1 MMLSIGLF
9 TTSTTSAH
17 LVISTFHSSTAHSL
31 TLSSCS
37 PCKLYIVG
45 EYGDLGIGGSY
56 QQLQPLQVSFNT
68 GLETVTLICP
78 WIGRVHVV
86 CLWDVCWD
94 LCESIPFFTIYLD
107 WQVSECHCRYGCAQE
122 NQMGWRGQHTA
133 SMGMIWCIWWSDLH
147 SCGCWRV
154 LSLTLQSP
162 CLWLT
167 WYVVSSNHSTQSVG
181 LIAFWKL
188 TQLRREKSTRS
199 TLVLLKRILLM
210 TLETNSVTGE
220 YVECFQSLEILIAP
234 YAAVVAFVDV
244 FTYFLPDVKEPVR
257 CPRSSPLFQ

>member
-1 MMLSIGLF
+1 MLSIGLS
-9 TTSTTSAH
+9 TTSTTSAR

-45 EYGDLGIGGSY
+45 EYGDLGIGESY

-107 WQVSECHCRYGCAQE
+107 WQFSECHCRYSCAQE
-122 NQMGWRGQHTA
+122 NQMGWRGQHSTF
-133 SMGMIWCIWWSDLH
+133 MWMMWCIWWSDLH

-162 CLWLT
+162 YIWLT
-167 WYVVSSNHSTQSVG
+167 WCVVSSNYPVCWAHCVLKAYATSKREINPFYVG
-181 LIAFWKL
+181 PAEACPIDDSGNKFCHWWIC
-188 TQLRREKSTRS
+188 RRFS
-199 TLVLLKRILLM
+199 I
-210 TLETNSVTGE
+210 TG
-220 YVECFQSLEILIAP
+220 ILITS

-257 CPRSSPLFQ
+257 CPCSSPLFR